1 MSQVS
6 KTFGTNEVAELTR
19 TNEVKGSSKSP
30 VSNICK
36 FRGESLKAER
46 EQICERS
53 FPLSPPPPGPPPAID
68 CIHISQR
75 KYAITDNMITE
86 TLGVVRYRA
95 LAVG

>member
-1 MSQVS
+1 MQ
-6 KTFGTNEVAELTR
+6 K
-19 TNEVKGSSKSP
+19 NEVKEPSKSL

-36 FRGESLKAER
+36 FSGESLKAEH
-46 EQICERS
+46 EQKCEHS
-53 FPLSPPPPGPPPAID
+53 FALSPPPLSLPPAID